1 MVNTTSGKSVE
12 PLVLRKGKLL
22 ILSVFMTFLGGC
34 TLTGSLAKEAVLS
47 LTEREGRERFTLAG
61 ELPAHFSIQATAY
74 FSPDN
79 PERCQVYS
87 IGQGEEVTRELIT
100 QYTTPYH
107 DRPADFSMDIPLTYH
122 IGLCNGTLQHVAL
135 LIRGRYGER
144 SWQHHASHGGLGI
157 VDSRPEQAPP
167 FDSDGTLT
175 VRGYCTWLF
184 QLSKARA
191 WAGQI
196 SKLLSCSEPDEHW
209 QLDPDFAKRRSV
221 GAVLGRD
228 ELAGKTVR
236 LDLRVNPEETPA
248 YRNTW
253 IKFPEGW
260 KPCLPREGGWISCQ
274 SPPVFKTFRMGDQE
288 CTVYPNCKE

>member
-1 MVNTTSGKSVE
+1 MTDTTSANGAE
-12 PLVLRKGKLL
+12 PLVLRKGNLL
-22 ILSVFMTFLGGC
+22 ILSLVMVLLGGC

-47 LTEREGRERFTLAG
+47 LTEREGRERFTLTG

-87 IGQGEEVTRELIT
+87 IGQGEAESRERII
-100 QYTTPYH
+100 QYTTPYQ
-107 DRPADFSMDIPLTYH
+107 DRPADVSMDVPLTYH
-122 IGLCNGTLQHVAL
+122 FGLCNGTLQQVAL
-135 LIRGRYGER
+135 LIRGRYGGK
-144 SWQHHASHGGLGI
+144 SWQHHASHGGLSL

-196 SKLLSCSEPDEHW
+196 SKQLSCSEPD
-209 QLDPDFAKRRSV
+209 
-221 GAVLGRD
+221 
-228 ELAGKTVR
+228 
-236 LDLRVNPEETPA
+236 
-248 YRNTW
+248 
-253 IKFPEGW
+253 
-260 KPCLPREGGWISCQ
+260 
-274 SPPVFKTFRMGDQE
+274 
-288 CTVYPNCKE
+288 

>member
-1 MVNTTSGKSVE
+1 MTDTTSGKGVE
-12 PLVLRKGKLL
+12 PSVLRKGNLL
-22 ILSVFMTFLGGC
+22 ILSVSMTFLGGC
-34 TLTGSLAKEAVLS
+34 TLTSSLAKEGVLS

-87 IGQGEEVTRELIT
+87 IGQGREVTRELIT

-107 DRPADFSMDIPLTYH
+107 DRPADFSLAIPLTYH
-122 IGLCNGTLQHVAL
+122 IGLCNGTLRRVAL
-135 LIRGRYGER
+135 QFIGRYGQQH
-144 SWQHHASHGGLGI
+144 WQDDAAHGGLAI

-191 WAGQI
+191 WSGQI

-209 QLDPDFAKRRSV
+209 QLDPDFAKRRSI

-236 LDLRVNPEETPA
+236 L
-248 YRNTW
+248 
-253 IKFPEGW
+253 
-260 KPCLPREGGWISCQ
+260 
-274 SPPVFKTFRMGDQE
+274 
-288 CTVYPNCKE
+288 

>member
-34 TLTGSLAKEAVLS
+34 TLTISLAKEAVLS

-61 ELPAHFSIQATAY
+61 ELPAHFSIRATAY

-87 IGQGEEVTRELIT
+87 IGQGREVTRELIT
-100 QYTTPYH
+100 QYTTTYH
-107 DRPADFSMDIPLTYH
+107 DHPADFSMDIPLTYH
-122 IGLCNGTLQHVAL
+122 IGLCNGTLRRVAL
-135 LIRGRYGER
+135 QFIGRYGQQR
-144 SWQHHASHGGLGI
+144 WQDDAAHGGLAI

-191 WAGQI
+191 WSGQI

-209 QLDPDFAKRRSV
+209 QLDPDFVKRRSV

-236 LDLRVNPEETPA
+236 LDLRVNPEEEPSM
-248 YRNTW
+248 YRRW
-253 IKFPEGW
+253 IQTEKGW
-260 KPCLPREGGWISCQ
+260 KPCQGTESSERCQ

>member
-1 MVNTTSGKSVE
+1 MI
-12 PLVLRKGKLL
+12 RKL
-22 ILSVFMTFLGGC
+22 ILPLSLAFLGGC
-34 TLTGSLAKEAVLS
+34 TLTGSLAKEGVLS

-87 IGQGEEVTRELIT
+87 IGQGREVTRELIT

-122 IGLCNGTLQHVAL
+122 IGLCNGTLQQVAL
-135 LIRGRYGER
+135 QFIGRYGQKR
-144 SWQHHASHGGLGI
+144 WQDDAAHGGLAI

-184 QLSKARA
+184 QISKL
-191 WAGQI
+191 QLEL

-236 LDLRVNPEETPA
+236 LDLRVNPEEEPA
-248 YRNTW
+248 MDETW
-253 IKFPEGW
+253 IKFPHGW
-260 KPCLPREGGWISCQ
+260 KPCAEEKTSGRTWMWCRN
-274 SPPVFKTFRMGDQE
+274 PPTFRTFSMDGKE
-288 CTVYPNCKE
+288 CTVYPNCVEDVMDE

>member
-1 MVNTTSGKSVE
+1 MTDTTSGKGAE
-12 PLVLRKGKLL
+12 PLVLRKGKPL
-22 ILSVFMTFLGGC
+22 ILSLSMAFLGGC

-47 LTEREGRERFTLAG
+47 LTEREGRERFTLTG
-61 ELPAHFSIQATAY
+61 ELPAHFSIRATAY

-107 DRPADFSMDIPLTYH
+107 DHPADFSMDIPLTCH
-122 IGLCNGTLQHVAL
+122 IGLCNGTLRRVAL
-135 LIRGRYGER
+135 QFIGRYGQQR
-144 SWQHHASHGGLGI
+144 WQDDAAHGGLAI

-167 FDSDGTLT
+167 FNSDGSLT

-184 QLSKARA
+184 QISKL
-191 WAGQI
+191 QLEL

-236 LDLRVNPEETPA
+236 LDLRVNPEEEPA
-248 YRNTW
+248 MDETW
-253 IKFPEGW
+253 IKFPQGW
-260 KPCLPREGGWISCQ
+260 KPCAEEETPEGTWVWCRN
-274 SPPVFKTFRMGDQE
+274 PPTFRTFSMGGKE

>member
-1 MVNTTSGKSVE
+1 MTDTTSGKGVE
-12 PLVLRKGKLL
+12 PSVLRKGKLL
-22 ILSVFMTFLGGC
+22 ILSLFMAFLGGC

-122 IGLCNGTLQHVAL
+122 IGLCNGTLQQVAL
-135 LIRGRYGER
+135 LIRGRYGEQ
-144 SWQHHASHGGLGI
+144 SWQHHASHGGLAI
-157 VDSRPEQAPP
+157 VDSRPEPAPT
-167 FDSDGTLT
+167 FGSDGTLT

-191 WAGQI
+191 RPGQI

-209 QLDPDFAKRRSV
+209 QLDPGFAKRRSI

-228 ELAGKTVR
+228 ESAGKTVR
-236 LDLRVNPEETPA
+236 LDLRVNPEEEPSM
-248 YRNTW
+248 YRRW
-253 IKFPEGW
+253 IQTEKGW
-260 KPCLPREGGWISCQ
+260 KPCQGTESSERCQ
-274 SPPVFKTFRMGDQE
+274 SPPVFKTFKMGDQE